1 MEKFILADYWYL
13 SIIDKTGKAYDDD
26 LNEYRT
32 ESGKVL
38 YIPKIYWK
46 HFIKLEDINNR

>member
-1 MEKFILADYWYL
+1 MEKFILADYWHL

-32 ESGKVL
+32 ESGEVL
-38 YIPKIYWK
+38 YIPKKYWK